1 MKLTTAIILIASIAS
16 NALASGNLRSSDA
29 GVDPVDELEDGVVG
43 AVLRMK
49 ETPNDR
55 LLEGSDSDTMT
66 SMTLEE
72 KKKQATLE
80 KLQQKTKQSVVIT
93 KKQAPFAEESNPAE
107 DAAEPTS
114 NDANLR
120 IFATRGKFQ
129 QNKPYLKRQKKPV
142 TAQSNPEDDES
153 TNNND
158 IGVRIVGGE
167 QSDPNEFPYY
177 GTPLLLG
184 MRPFRNDVG
193 SLTSTF
199 FSLSQLT

>member
-1 MKLTTAIILIASIAS
+1 MKLTTAIIVIASIAS

-80 KLQQKTKQSVVIT
+80 KLQQQTKQSVMIT
-93 KKQAPFAEESNPAE
+93 KKQAPFAEESNPE
-107 DAAEPTS
+107 GAAEPTS

-153 TNNND
+153 TTDND

-184 MRPFRNDVG
+184 MRPFRNDVV

>member
-1 MKLTTAIILIASIAS
+1 MKLTTAILLIASIGRHAR
-16 NALASGNLRSSDA
+16 ASGNLRSSDA
-29 GVDPVDELEDGVVG
+29 GVDPGEGLEDGVAG

-49 ETPNDR
+49 ENHNNR
-55 LLEGSDSDTMT
+55 LLEGSSSDTMT
-66 SMTLEE
+66 SMTIEE
-72 KKKQATLE
+72 KRKQATLE
-80 KLQQKTKQSVVIT
+80 KLQQTKQSIVIT
-93 KKQAPFAEESNPAE
+93 KKQPPMTEESNPE
-107 DAAEPTS
+107 GAAEPTS